1 MSIDIEILTNSK
13 ITNFSKIAPIC
24 KKLSDISKSSKII
37 SKWLDLSELPKMSK
51 KMSNWKTLSNWRKI
65 NDKLGKKLSNF
76 CNGLEWSQLELD
88 PNPDADCQSVL
99 TCCWEAA
106 LLLRDKIGE
115 NQAPRNIY
123 RNKRGP

>member
-1 MSIDIEILTNSK
+1 MTN
-13 ITNFSKIAPIC
+13 
-24 KKLSDISKSSKII
+24 
-37 SKWLDLSELPKMSK
+37 WE
-51 KMSNWKTLSNWRKI
+51 
-65 NDKLGKKLSNF
+65 KKLSNF
-76 CNGLEWSQLELD
+76 CNGLEWSQLEQD

-99 TCCWEAA
+99 TCCLEAA